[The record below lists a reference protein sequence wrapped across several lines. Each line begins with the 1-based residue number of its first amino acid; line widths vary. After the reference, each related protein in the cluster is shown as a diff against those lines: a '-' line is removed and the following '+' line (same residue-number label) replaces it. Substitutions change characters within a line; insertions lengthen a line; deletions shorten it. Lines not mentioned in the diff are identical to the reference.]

1 MKLITL
7 GTASGFPVK
16 GRGCEANLLEANGSV
31 YFFDAGKNITE
42 AIVNLDYQYTDVKA
56 IFITHAHRDHIASLG
71 EFVDMSCWRYKDMD
85 FDVFVPTEECEFLVR
100 YLCNDFNKAQ
110 RINDERVRFTVYDNG
125 VIYEDENIKVTAFH
139 SAHIDRAHSF
149 LVEAEGKRLFISGDL
164 DSKIEVVSS
173 EATEKENDFILMEC
187 AHFKE
192 ETVLEVFPKLNAKRV
207 VVTHVGRQVP
217 ITKLEQWIE
226 EGKLKIELASDYQ
239 EFII

>member
-16 GRGCEANLLEANGSV
+16 GRGCEANLLEVNGSV
-31 YFFDAGKNITE
+31 YFFDAGVSIAE
-42 AIVNLDYQYTDVKA
+42 AIVNLDYEYSAVKA
-56 IFITHAHRDHIASLG
+56 IFITHAHTDHINTLG
-71 EFVDMSCWRYKDMD
+71 QFVNLSTWRYKEMRFGVYLPTPECID
-85 FDVFVPTEECEFLVR
+85 FARSLTEVV
-100 YLCNDFNKAQ
+100 DGGK
-110 RINDERVRFTVYDNG
+110 IDDRVEFTVYDNG
-125 VIYEDENIKVTAFH
+125 VIYEDENIKVTALH
-139 SAHIDRAHSF
+139 SAHIAHAHSF

-164 DSKIEVVSS
+164 DCKIEVLSS